1 MKYLIISII
10 LFLTIIS
17 TLQAEAFQDSKTTAN
32 ADFEKINP
40 VEAMAIANEWKWT
53 RKDVKSFVNAYEVV
67 FEFTDGT
74 RQVIPLPQDWMLVA
88 VAPYIRKTHK

>member
-1 MKYLIISII
+1 MKYLILCLI
-10 LFLTIIS
+10 LIFGAGLA
-17 TLQAEAFQDSKTTAN
+17 LQAEAFQQNKKLAGIN
-32 ADFEKINP
+32 FEKIDAF
-40 VEAMAIANEWKWT
+40 EAMAIANDWKWT